1 MVDNSLQP
9 NRSEKL
15 GSERDGRSAP
25 ISYTDSFYEQFPYY
39 LSIGMTAKQYW
50 EDDCTLVKYY
60 RKADE
65 YRMERINQ
73 QAWLQGMYIYDAL
86 SRLSPILKAFPKKGT
101 KAEPYPEEPYALNQ
115 EKEEEVRKKKQE
127 TAMQKGIQFME
138 AFASKTNKRF
148 EEKE

>member
-1 MVDNSLQP
+1 
-9 NRSEKL
+9 
-15 GSERDGRSAP
+15 
-25 ISYTDSFYEQFPYY
+25 
-39 LSIGMTAKQYW
+39 MTAKQYW

-86 SRLSPILKAFPKKGT
+86 IRLSPILKAFPKKET

-115 EKEEEVRKKKQE
+115 EKEEEARKKKQE

-138 AFASKTNKRF
+138 AFASKTNKQF